1 MIRVCTRVVVAYVCK
16 HAMLIVMRGKVK
28 LPEIVSNVFVNPK
41 TVLGLIAIAV
51 LFLFGIIFFFF
62 GIILALASSYAP
74 TRLTVATLL
83 FVVGFVL
90 FAAGFGIA
98 YYVTKKPKAIVQ
110 RLELSGQ
117 MKAVALKCP
126 NCSASVNADEIKI
139 VSGVPYATCPY
150 CGQTFEIAEEP
161 KW

>member
-1 MIRVCTRVVVAYVCK
+1 M
-16 HAMLIVMRGKVK
+16 K
-28 LPEIVSNVFVNPK
+28 LK
-41 TVLGLIAIAV
+41 TVLGAIAIAV
-51 LFLFGIIFFFF
+51 LLFFGIIFAWST
-62 GIILALASSYAP
+62 GANISVEVKT
-74 TRLTVATLL
+74 TRLIISTMM
-83 FVVGFVL
+83 FVV
-90 FAAGFGIA
+90 AFGVA
-98 YYVTKKPKAIVQ
+98 YYITKKPKTIVQ

-126 NCSASVNADEIKI
+126 NCSASVNADKIKI